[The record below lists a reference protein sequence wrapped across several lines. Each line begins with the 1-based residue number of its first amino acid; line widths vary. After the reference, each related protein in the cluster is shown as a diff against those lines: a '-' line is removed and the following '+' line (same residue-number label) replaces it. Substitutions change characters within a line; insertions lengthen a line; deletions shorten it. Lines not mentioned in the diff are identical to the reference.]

1 MNRSASYSKPKI
13 GKLIF
18 LRYLASAMKFF
29 NFFELPISFQLDE
42 ADLRKRYL
50 SNSKRFH
57 PDFYTLETPEK
68 QAEIL
73 QLSSLNNEAY
83 RTLSDFDQRMKYI
96 LEEKGL
102 LVEGKN
108 EIPQIFL
115 MDMMDINE
123 QLMELEFDFDPKV
136 LDAVKQEVEAKEKEL
151 QAELEPVIQGYL
163 EETSS
168 EVELNSI
175 KNFYLKKRYLLRIKE
190 NLSTFADRRTKTG

>member
-1 MNRSASYSKPKI
+1 
-13 GKLIF
+13 
-18 LRYLASAMKFF
+18 MKFF
-29 NFFELPISFQLDE
+29 DFFELPVAFKLDE

-50 SNSKRFH
+50 SNCKRFH

-108 EIPQIFL
+108 DIPQNFL

-123 QLMELEFDFDPKV
+123 QLMELEFDFDPQV

-151 QAELEPVIQGYL
+151 QAELDPVIQGYL
-163 EETSS
+163 EENAS
-168 EVELNSI
+168 EVELNTI

-190 NLSTFADRRTKTG
+190 NLSTFADR

>member
-1 MNRSASYSKPKI
+1 MR
-13 GKLIF
+13 
-18 LRYLASAMKFF
+18 FF
-29 NFFELPISFQLDE
+29 DFFELPAAFNLDE

-108 EIPQIFL
+108 EIPQNFL

-123 QLMELEFDFDPKV
+123 QLMELEFDFDPQV

-151 QAELEPVIQGYL
+151 QAESDPVIKGYL
-163 EETSS
+163 EETSN
-168 EVELNSI
+168 EVELNTI

-190 NLSTFADRRTKTG
+190 NLSTFADR